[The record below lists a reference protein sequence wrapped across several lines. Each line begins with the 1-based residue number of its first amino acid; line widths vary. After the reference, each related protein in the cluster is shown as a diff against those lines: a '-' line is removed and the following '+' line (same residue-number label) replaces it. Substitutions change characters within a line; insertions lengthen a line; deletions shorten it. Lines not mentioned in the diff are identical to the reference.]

1 MMTILRMEENEN
13 TTKIRA
19 EPYTPG
25 QCNAKGVSFNQ
36 KCTGSLKCTA
46 ETHRHVVESQHIFS
60 SSVTH
65 ILVQK

>member
-1 MMTILRMEENEN
+1 MMTKLRMEENEN

-36 KCTGSLKCTA
+36 ICI
-46 ETHRHVVESQHIFS
+46 VVQNA
-60 SSVTH
+60 
-65 ILVQK
+65 LQKSIKMW